1 MAATSAEAKEKA
13 PILLYGATWCPDCKR
28 AKKFLNEQR
37 IPYEWIDIE
46 NNPEAQKIVQDR
58 NDGKQIIPTIFFP
71 DDSILVEPSN
81 AELAKKL
88 GLQAMAK
95 NKFYD
100 LIIVGSGPAGLTASI
115 YAAREG
121 IETLV
126 IERSSVG
133 GQAGVTARLENYP
146 GFSKGI
152 AGATFAEELGEQ
164 ARRFGVEILP
174 AQEVT
179 EVGATRT
186 LDHMNSGHSQEQ
198 RYVKTEAG
206 EVYYATAVLLAPGSN
221 YRRLGVAGEEDF
233 IGAGVHFCA
242 TCDGPF
248 YKGKEIFVVGGGN
261 SAAEEGIFLTKFGSK
276 VTLLVRSDKL
286 AASKVIVDKVNS
298 LPNMEVRFNTEVKAF
313 KGQKRL
319 ESITLYDKQS
329 DKTSEE
335 VAGGVFVFIGL
346 DPNTQFLRNS
356 PAIRLNERNFITTS
370 RTLETS
376 LPGIFAAGDARADS
390 TKQVASAT
398 GEGATA
404 ALMIREYLKEQADI
418 ADRSAMIEKDVC
430 ED

>member
-1 MAATSAEAKEKA
+1 MTATSAEVKEKA

-133 GQAGVTARLENYP
+133 GQAGVTERLENYP

-261 SAAEEGIFLTKFGSK
+261 SAAEEGIFLTKFGPK

-286 AASKVIVDKVNS
+286 AVSKVIVDKVNS

-356 PAIRLNERNFITTS
+356 PAIRLDERNFITTS